1 MLDTE
6 ATNPGWRA
14 IPIKG

>member
-6 ATNPGWRA
+6 ATNSGWRA